1 VKSIERESQ
10 PVIRRAS
17 IRRRMILPI
26 IVSLAVFF
34 AIDSFYLYRDALQAI
49 NTAYDRTLLA
59 SARAIG
65 DGVKYVHETLTVS
78 LPYPALEVFEA
89 DTRSRMVFRVNAF
102 DGSFVSGYADL
113 PPFQGTSDQRTP
125 YAALV
130 TFYEDKFQGETVRV
144 AALLQ
149 PVNTGNEY
157 KMATVQVAE
166 TLELRKQVAQQAL
179 WRSLARQIGM
189 TLLLAGVVWWIVGR
203 GLSPLLRLRQEVLSR
218 DQDSLDPLP
227 TKTSRELFPVVE
239 ALNEVMARLSRVLE
253 NRQRFVRDA
262 SHQLRTPLAV
272 LKVQVQNARQ
282 GLVEPYQALAE
293 IEASVDRSTRV
304 ANQMLALAKVAELGG
319 EAGNL
324 AANYSATDLVAVC
337 RDIAVECSPLLSEKH
352 LDFSLDGQT
361 DSEQSVRGTD
371 WLLRELLRNLIS
383 NAIHHSPKGGAV
395 GFVIEHE
402 GNERRVHVWDS
413 GKGVDPVQRPRLF
426 QAFATGNPTSG
437 TGLGLVICRDICS
450 KIGASLTLK
459 NRDELSIESLPEAAT
474 GCIASVVFPLSNS

>member
-1 VKSIERESQ
+1 VTLH
-10 PVIRRAS
+10 RRAS
-17 IRRRMILPI
+17 IRRRLILPI
-26 IVSLAVFF
+26 ILSLVVFF
-34 AIDSFYLYRDALQAI
+34 GIDSVYVYRDSLLAI

-89 DTRSRMVFRVNAF
+89 DTRSRMVFRVNGF
-102 DGSFVSGYADL
+102 DGAFVSGYADL
-113 PPFQGTSDQRTP
+113 PPFRGVNEGQSP

-130 TFYEDKFQGETVRV
+130 TFYEDKYRGESVRV

-149 PVNTGNEY
+149 PVNMGSDY
-157 KMATVQVAE
+157 RMVTVQVAE
-166 TLELRKQVAQQAL
+166 TLELRRQIAQQAL
-179 WRSLARQIGM
+179 WRSLARQLSI
-189 TLLLAGVVWWIVGR
+189 TLLLAAIVWWIVGR

-227 TKTSRELFPVVE
+227 TNTSRELFPVVD

-262 SHQLRTPLAV
+262 SHQLRTPLAA

-282 GLVEPYQALAE
+282 GLVEPYLALAE
-293 IEASVDRSTRV
+293 IEESVNRSTRV

-319 EAGNL
+319 DDRDL
-324 AANYSATDLVAVC
+324 AVNYSATDLVAVC

-352 LDFSLDGQT
+352 LDFSLDGAIESQ
-361 DSEQSVRGTD
+361 QHVRGTD
-371 WLLRELLRNLIS
+371 WLLRELLRNLVS
-383 NAIHHSPKGGAV
+383 NAIHHSPSGGAV
-395 GFVIEHE
+395 GLVIEHAA
-402 GNERRVHVWDS
+402 NVRRVYVWDS
-413 GKGVDPVQRPRLF
+413 GEGIAPAQRPRLF
-426 QAFATGNPTSG
+426 QAFATGNPSSG

-450 KIGASLTLK
+450 KIGATLTLV
-459 NRDELSIESLPEAAT
+459 NRDEIVFDGLPDVAT
-474 GCIASVVFPLSNS
+474 GCVATVEFPLSNA